1 MEFGI
6 LKEEAEVKLKLISA
20 MLTGVLSISLITPS
34 MAAEKQTLQDETI
47 YDLLIDRYFNKII
60 QNDIQVNSLD
70 LNAFNGGDFAGLSS
84 EMQYIKDMG
93 FTALSVGP
101 VFSSATYDGKEV
113 IDYEQLEP
121 RFGTEEEWQEVIAKA
136 HELDMKIIIDLPTQK
151 LSTNHSWRA
160 SNPEWFTENEDET
173 IALNTS
179 IPEVQNKLIE
189 RFSSFVTEF
198 KVDGIRLQTIDE
210 LDSSFINRFSIGM
223 KDIRDMYILSD
234 VAMDSVSGLDAVVM
248 PGIEEALRNSY
259 KNFDPD
265 STVPSDYW
273 EKAKGN
279 LTQVDSLLSSRFTS
293 DIVDARGYPPT
304 RWNLLMFQL
313 LTMPGTP
320 VVQYGSEIAVNG
332 TAAPDSH
339 PILDMG
345 VGEELIDHI
354 TNLTSLRN
362 ESEALRTGEMEILYD
377 EEGWLVYKRSNEKD
391 TWIIAINNSSST
403 KNFAIPA
410 NVIGSD
416 KEMRGLFEN
425 DIIREN
431 DEGNYQITLDREVG
445 EAFTIIEQRGLN
457 KAYIAALV
465 VLYITFMIFLWI
477 AWKKGKKRSAIGKKK
492 L

>member
-1 MEFGI
+1 M
-6 LKEEAEVKLKLISA
+6 KLKLISA
-20 MLTGVLSISLITPS
+20 VLTGLLSIFLVTPN
-34 MAAEKQTLQDETI
+34 MAAEKQSLQEEII
-47 YDLLIDRYFNKII
+47 YDLLVDRYFNKVI
-60 QNDIQVNSLD
+60 QNDSKVNSVD
-70 LNAFNGGDFAGLSS
+70 PTAFNGGDFAGLSS

-93 FTALSVGP
+93 FTALSVGSI
-101 VFSSATYDGKEV
+101 FSSATYDGKEV
-113 IDYEQLEP
+113 LDYEQLEP
-121 RFGTEEEWQEVIAKA
+121 SFGTEEEWQEVIAKA

-151 LSTNHSWRA
+151 ISKNHLWRA
-160 SNPEWFTENEDET
+160 SNPEWFTENEDGT
-173 IALNTS
+173 VALNTS
-179 IPEVQNKLIE
+179 IREVQDQLIE

-198 KVDGIRLQTIDE
+198 EVDGIRLQTADK
-210 LDSSFINRFSIGM
+210 LDPAFIERFSKSM
-223 KDIRDMYILSD
+223 KDLRDMYILSD
-234 VAMDSVSGLDAVVM
+234 VAMDSVSGMDAVMM

-265 STVPSDYW
+265 SKVPSDYW
-273 EKAKGN
+273 EQAKGN

-293 DIVDARGYPPT
+293 DVIEERGFPPT

-332 TAAPDSH
+332 AAAPDSH

-377 EEGWLVYKRSNEKD
+377 KEGWLVYKRSDEKD

-403 KNFAIPA
+403 KTFAIPA
-410 NVIGSD
+410 NVIGSG

-457 KAYIAALV
+457 KAYIAALI
-465 VLYITFMIFLWI
+465 VLYFTFMIFLWF
-477 AWKKGKKRSAIGKKK
+477 AWRKGKKRSTNGKRK

>member
-1 MEFGI
+1 M
-6 LKEEAEVKLKLISA
+6 KLKLISA
-20 MLTGVLSISLITPS
+20 VLTGVLSISLITTS
-34 MAAEKQTLQDETI
+34 MAAEKQTLQDEII
-47 YDLLIDRYFNKII
+47 YDLLVDRYFNKII
-60 QNDIQVNSLD
+60 QNDIQVNSMD
-70 LNAFNGGDFAGLSS
+70 PNAFNGGDFAGLSS

-101 VFSSATYDGKEV
+101 VFSSASYDGKEV
-113 IDYEQLEP
+113 IDYELLEP

-151 LSTNHSWRA
+151 ISKNHSWRA
-160 SNPEWFTENEDET
+160 SNPEWFTENEDGT
-173 IALNTS
+173 VALNTS
-179 IPEVQNKLIE
+179 IPEVQDQLIE

-198 KVDGIRLQTIDE
+198 EVDGIRLQTADK
-210 LDSSFINRFSIGM
+210 LDPAFIERFSKSM
-223 KDIRDMYILSD
+223 KDFRDMYILSD

-248 PGIEEALRNSY
+248 AGVEEALRNSY

-265 STVPSDYW
+265 SIVPSDYW
-273 EKAKGN
+273 GKAKGE

-293 DIVDARGYPPT
+293 DVIDERGFPPT

-320 VVQYGSEIAVNG
+320 VVQYGSEIAENG
-332 TAAPDSH
+332 AAAPDSH

-377 EEGWLVYKRSNEKD
+377 EEGWLVYKRSDEKD

-410 NVIGSD
+410 NVIGSG

-431 DEGNYQITLDREVG
+431 EDGNYQITLDREVG
-445 EAFTIIEQRGLN
+445 EAFTVIEQRGLN

-465 VLYITFMIFLWI
+465 VLYITFMIFLWF
-477 AWKKGKKRSAIGKKK
+477 AWRKAKIKRQGGK
-492 L
+492 

>member
-6 LKEEAEVKLKLISA
+6 LKEEAEVKRKLISA
-20 MLTGVLSISLITPS
+20 VLTGLLSISLITPS
-34 MAAEKQTLQDETI
+34 MAAEKQSLQDEII
-47 YDLLIDRYFNKII
+47 YDLLVDRYFNKVI
-60 QNDIQVNSLD
+60 QNDSKVNSVD
-70 LNAFNGGDFAGLSS
+70 STAFNGGDFAGLSS
-84 EMQYIKDMG
+84 EMQYLKDMG

-101 VFSSATYDGKEV
+101 IFSSATYDGKEV
-113 IDYEQLEP
+113 LDYEELEP
-121 RFGTEEEWQEVIAKA
+121 SFGTEEEWQEVIAKA
-136 HELDMKIIIDLPTQK
+136 HELEMKIIVDIPTQRI
-151 LSTNHSWRA
+151 SNNHVWRA
-160 SNPEWFTENEDET
+160 SNPGWFTENEDGT
-173 IALNTS
+173 VSLDTS
-179 IPEVQNKLIE
+179 IPAVQNKLIE

-198 KVDGIRLQTIDE
+198 EVDGIRLQTTDE
-210 LDSSFINRFSIGM
+210 LDPSFIDRFSKSM
-223 KDIRDMYILSD
+223 KDIRSMYILSD
-234 VAMDSVSGLDAVVM
+234 GAMDSVSGLDAVVL

-265 STVPSDYW
+265 SSVPSDYW
-273 EKAKGN
+273 AEAKGN

-293 DIVDARGYPPT
+293 DVIEERGFPPT

-320 VVQYGSEIAVNG
+320 VIQYGSEIAVNG
-332 TAAPDSH
+332 AAAPDSH

-377 EEGWLVYKRSNEKD
+377 EEGWLVYKRSDEKD

-410 NVIGSD
+410 DVIGPG

-431 DEGNYQITLDREVG
+431 DEGKYQITLDREVG

-457 KAYIAALV
+457 KGYIAALV
-465 VLYITFMIFLWI
+465 VLYVTFMVFLWF
-477 AWKKGKKRSAIGKKK
+477 AWRKGKKRSMTEKKK

>member
-1 MEFGI
+1 M
-6 LKEEAEVKLKLISA
+6 KRKLISA
-20 MLTGVLSISLITPS
+20 VLTGILSISLITPS
-34 MAAEKQTLQDETI
+34 MAAEKQTLQDEII

-60 QNDIQVNSLD
+60 QNDIQVNSMD
-70 LNAFNGGDFAGLSS
+70 PHAFNGGDFAGLSS
-84 EMQYIKDMG
+84 EIQYIKDMG

-101 VFSSATYDGKEV
+101 VFSSASYDGKEV
-113 IDYEQLEP
+113 IDYELLEP

-151 LSTNHSWRA
+151 ISKNHGWRA
-160 SNPEWFTENEDET
+160 SNPEWFTENEDGT
-173 IALNTS
+173 VALNTG
-179 IPEVQNKLIE
+179 IPEVQDQLIE

-198 KVDGIRLQTIDE
+198 EVDGIRLQTADKLDPAFID
-210 LDSSFINRFSIGM
+210 RFSKSM
-223 KDIRDMYILSD
+223 KDFRDMYILSD
-234 VAMDSVSGLDAVVM
+234 VAMDSVYGLDAVVM
-248 PGIEEALRNSY
+248 PGIEEALKNSY

-265 STVPSDYW
+265 AKVPSDYW
-273 EKAKGN
+273 EQAKGK

-293 DIVDARGYPPT
+293 DVIEERGFPPT

-320 VVQYGSEIAVNG
+320 VVQYGSEIAENG
-332 TAAPDSH
+332 AAAPDSH
-339 PILDMG
+339 PILDLG
-345 VGEELIDHI
+345 VAEELIDHI

-377 EEGWLVYKRSNEKD
+377 EEGWLVYKRSDEKD

-410 NVIGSD
+410 NVIGSG

-445 EAFTIIEQRGLN
+445 EAFTIIEQKGLN
-457 KAYIAALV
+457 KAYIAALI
-465 VLYITFMIFLWI
+465 VLYFTFMIFLWF
-477 AWKKGKKRSAIGKKK
+477 AWRKGKKRSTTGKRK